1 MHIYV
6 CIYVYIYMHV
16 CIYVYIYVICI
27 YNDVLRTPTE
37 LQKGSA
43 PVSASH
49 DAVQGFAIAL

>member
-1 MHIYV
+1 MFVYM
-6 CIYVYIYMHV
+6 YIYICMCV
-16 CIYVYIYVICI
+16 YMYIYIICI
-27 YNDVLRTPTE
+27 YNDVLRMPTE